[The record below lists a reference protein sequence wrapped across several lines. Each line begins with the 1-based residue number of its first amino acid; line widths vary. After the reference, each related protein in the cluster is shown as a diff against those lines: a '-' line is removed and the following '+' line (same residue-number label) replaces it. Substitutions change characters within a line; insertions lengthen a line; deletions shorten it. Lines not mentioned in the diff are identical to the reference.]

1 MNEQLTSAIIA
12 GLESMPI
19 EARFLLRGIQ
29 IGMAVAEES
38 EATKREE
45 LIRCGLYE
53 ASCSGQGAGNQV
65 AR

>member
-38 EATKREE
+38 EAAKREE

-53 ASCSGQGAGNQV
+53 ASYSGQSAGNHSSH
-65 AR
+65 